1 MILSA
6 AGYQGYPQ
14 QGYIQQQPV
23 YIKQKSKK
31 GFLGSNAGKMAAGR
45 WYFQSLPHQFSLM
58 LDVQRQRG
66 VEIRCQLLIKNVI
79 YLNPVDEERYSQYF
93 HRNQLLYAAFM
104 FKLS

>member
-1 MILSA
+1 MLVICYVNVMMPILYEDVILCVNILSA

-14 QGYIQQQPV
+14 QGYVQQQPV

-66 VEIRCQLLIKNVI
+66 V
-79 YLNPVDEERYSQYF
+79 SF
-93 HRNQLLYAAFM
+93 
-104 FKLS
+104 